1 MSWKD
6 NELWRCFNCGATLG
20 RIMVRGLPGTFQIST
35 SASKL
40 HVIGGM
46 SLTICSG
53 CGSVQVPQQ
62 VPLERGRVTCEKL

>member
-1 MSWKD
+1 VSWKD

-20 RIMVRGLPGTFQIST
+20 GIMVRGLPSTFQIGV

-40 HVIGGM
+40 HVIGGA
-46 SLTICSG
+46 SLTVCKS

-62 VPLERGRVTCEKL
+62 VPLERERTTCEKL